1 MLTADDIDSSDSF
14 YREGNE
20 YYEKGMFS
28 EAIRFYSKAIDGSH
42 EDNLDLHKY
51 YYNRGLA
58 KACLE
63 AYLEALLDLR
73 KVVELRP
80 GFAEGY
86 YVLGLC
92 HEYLRELDTAIRQYK
107 QALQINPDYKDAKN
121 RLKLAESKK
130 TEQVSQ
136 PQPPRPNHQ
145 DHTET
150 LNRVRRLEEKGSYGQ
165 ALIAIEGAMKK
176 DPDNFKLLGPRRILI
191 EKIRANKCEVIFG
204 LEELKDTFDR
214 TVICPLVH
222 ANHPLYQVPV
232 VQSSKGM
239 ILYGPPGCGKNLFV
253 RVMAKRAG
261 ITLIEVVLSEILS
274 MWSGESEKR
283 LTAVFDKAIEL
294 ARNGKP
300 VMLFFDEVDA
310 IGFARGLAQEPDEA
324 SWSRHLRSTFLRLFN
339 EVEDVPNLM
348 IVGATNC
355 FWSVDDS
362 LKRPGRL
369 GDSIMYVPPPD
380 EDTREEMFRFFSKDT
395 PGHEKLNYKKL
406 ALMTPFF
413 SGADIKNVCKDA
425 HLEVSREIVE
435 FKRTKTKTKTVDYE
449 WYIDKKMPQ
458 TLSWTRKVA
467 KEMAKEKIEK
477 HELDTQLLDD
487 LRRAR
492 AMDLENRRRGSRN
505 DRHANKGFIG

>member
-1 MLTADDIDSSDSF
+1 VIVLTTDGIDSSNSF
-14 YREGNE
+14 YQEGNE
-20 YYEKGMFS
+20 YYEKGQFD
-28 EAIRFYSKAIDGSH
+28 KAIDLYTKAIDSSH
-42 EDNLDLHKY
+42 EDNLDLYKY

-58 KACLE
+58 KACQE
-63 AYLEALLDLR
+63 NYLDALLDVR
-73 KVVELRP
+73 KVLELKP

-86 YVLGLC
+86 YILGLC
-92 HEYLRELDTAIRQYK
+92 HEYLEELDTAIRQYK
-107 QALQINPDYKDAKN
+107 QALQINPDFRDAKS
-121 RLKLAESKK
+121 RLELAESKK
-130 TEQVSQ
+130 REQFSQ
-136 PQPPRPNHQ
+136 PSRPSQQ
-145 DHTET
+145 DHSET
-150 LNRVRRLEEKGSYGQ
+150 LKRVRRLEEQGSYGE
-165 ALIAIEGAMKK
+165 ALIAIEGARKK

-204 LEELKDTFDR
+204 LEELKDTFDKL
-214 TVICPLVH
+214 VICPLLYADH
-222 ANHPLYQVPV
+222 SLYQAPI

-253 RVMAKRAG
+253 RVMAKTAG

-283 LTAVFDKAIEL
+283 LTAVFENAIDL
-294 ARNGKP
+294 ARTGKP

-324 SWSRHLRSTFLRLFN
+324 SWSRYLRSTFLRLFN
-339 EVEDVPNLM
+339 EVEDIPNLM
-348 IVGATNC
+348 VVGATNC

-380 EDTREEMFRFFSKDT
+380 EKTREEMFRFFSKDT
-395 PGHEKLNYKKL
+395 PGHERLNYGKL
-406 ALMTPFF
+406 AMMTPFF

-425 HLEVSREIVE
+425 HLEVSREIVK
-435 FKRTKTKTKTVDYE
+435 FKRTRTKAKTVDYE
-449 WYIDKKMPQ
+449 WCIDKKMPA

-467 KEMAKEKIEK
+467 KEMAGGKIEK
-477 HELDTQLLDD
+477 HELDAKLLDD

-492 AMDLENRRRGSRN
+492 AMDLGFRRRGSRN
-505 DRHANKGFIG
+505 SRHVNKSLMD